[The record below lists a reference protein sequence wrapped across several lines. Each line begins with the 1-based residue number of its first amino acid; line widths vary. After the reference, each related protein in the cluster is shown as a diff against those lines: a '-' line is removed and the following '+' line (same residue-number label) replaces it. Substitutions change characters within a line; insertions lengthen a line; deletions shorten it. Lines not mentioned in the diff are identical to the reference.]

1 MSSDSIPGYELLTRV
16 SEGSVRT
23 YHALSRTGAVVM
35 VHFVEDAGDIAARVR
50 EMIDR
55 LPPQERRKVL
65 EIVEARGG
73 AAVVTKFIL
82 DFDSLLAWL
91 DDRVPDPP
99 SRSVGDHAGGFTEAF
114 RALDSPPQA
123 PGDSTPSS
131 VPEPGEFT
139 RAFQAIR
146 SDDHHVL
153 PSEPPSDSS
162 GPPPPAG
169 GEPLSP
175 GAPSLPGG
183 GMSSAESEAP
193 DSLPAEPGEFTR
205 AFRAIADPPMASR
218 PADAAPEPAPPR
230 DVPAAVPPPPP
241 VNAEPGEFT
250 RLFGAVQPPPA
261 GTSGPAP
268 DLGAPGSPPPQP
280 PPQPVVGRGDATSG
294 RVDPLPAPN
303 LGVPGSGTS
312 SPPGAKPPAVRWDEP
327 LPPASGGP
335 STPAASPP
343 APGPDSG
350 PGEFTRMFGRVDAP
364 SAPVPPGAQSLGGG
378 QSYQAPAAPGV
389 PTAPS
394 GSGASGDD
402 YLSRLAGRGPTL
414 DPVLPPVGPPPV
426 TPNVSGGAG
435 GPAIPPWLG
444 GGGVDGRPPAPPAGP
459 SEYTRVISAVNAP
472 PSMPASPPAPPAVA
486 APFAAPVAA
495 GQARPDRRPTA
506 LLVGI
511 VLVVVLI
518 LAVIVFFVLRSP
530 SAPGTGSEDSP
541 GVEAQAPPPA
551 EGER

>member
-99 SRSVGDHAGGFTEAF
+99 SGPVGDHAGGFTEAF
-114 RALDSPPQA
+114 RALDSPPPA

-153 PSEPPSDSS
+153 PSEPPSGSS

-183 GMSSAESEAP
+183 GVSSAESEAP

-205 AFRAIADPPMASR
+205 AFRAIADPPMAPR
-218 PADAAPEPAPPR
+218 PADAAPEPAAPR
-230 DVPAAVPPPPP
+230 DVPATVQPPPPAS
-241 VNAEPGEFT
+241 AEPGEFT
-250 RLFGAVQPPPA
+250 RLFGAVQPP
-261 GTSGPAP
+261 
-268 DLGAPGSPPPQP
+268 
-280 PPQPVVGRGDATSG
+280 
-294 RVDPLPAPN
+294 
-303 LGVPGSGTS
+303 
-312 SPPGAKPPAVRWDEP
+312 GAKPPAARWDEP

-343 APGPDSG
+343 ASGPDSG

-472 PSMPASPPAPPAVA
+472 PSTPASPPAPPAVA

-495 GQARPDRRPTA
+495 GQARLDRRPTA

-518 LAVIVFFVLRSP
+518 LAVVVFFVVRSS

-551 EGER
+551 ESER